1 MSCRE
6 SQGGSRTANRKLSRA
21 GCSRNLATSKP
32 KTQQRSSV
40 YRGATRE
47 VAEAAYHADARV
59 MVRMGYAPASED
71 WSTVLEQVLMVHYVH
86 APERASAVLDALS
99 EAEAERAVP
108 GPLPA
113 PVLRTG
119 LERAAGRYEVQTLE
133 VKLTVGAITG
143 IAAGVALWT
152 FLAGS
157 IFGDNLILLFVSMFG
172 LGFAGLLIGAM
183 VTLSHHSRA
192 R

>member
-1 MSCRE
+1 
-6 SQGGSRTANRKLSRA
+6 
-21 GCSRNLATSKP
+21 
-32 KTQQRSSV
+32 
-40 YRGATRE
+40 
-47 VAEAAYHADARV
+47 
-59 MVRMGYAPASED
+59 
-71 WSTVLEQVLMVHYVH
+71 MVHYVH

-99 EAEAERAVP
+99 EAEAEAEAERAVP

-113 PVLRTG
+113 PVLRRG
-119 LERAAGRYEVQTLE
+119 LERAAGLYEVQTLE

-143 IAAGVALWT
+143 IAAAVSLWS

-157 IFGDNLILLFVSMFG
+157 IFGDNLILLFVSLFG